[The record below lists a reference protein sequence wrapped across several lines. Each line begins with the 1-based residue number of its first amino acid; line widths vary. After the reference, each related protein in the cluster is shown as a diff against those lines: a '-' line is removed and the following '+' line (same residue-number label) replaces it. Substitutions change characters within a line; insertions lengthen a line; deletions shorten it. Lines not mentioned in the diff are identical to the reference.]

1 MTRRCRFWP
10 VLAMLAAAAGSLDR
24 LPARAADD
32 PKGIEFFETKIRPV
46 LVAQCYECHSAKA
59 PKVRGGLV
67 LDTRAGLR
75 KGGDNGPA
83 VVPGDPVGSLLIK
96 AIKHE
101 DMVMPPKEKEK
112 LSDKVIADFT
122 QWVKMGAPDPREGMT
137 AGYKTMT
144 LEEAKQSWAFQTPTK
159 PELPRV
165 KDAGWAKTDLDR
177 FVLAKLEEKGLK
189 PVADADRHTL
199 IRRVYFD
206 LIGLPPSPE
215 EIDAF
220 LGASGAKPQAA
231 YEELV
236 DRLLAAPQ
244 FGERWGRHW
253 LDLARYAESNGNADN
268 TPFPH
273 AWKYRNYVIDAFNKD
288 KPYNQFVREQIAGD
302 LLNAKDEHEKD
313 EFLIATGLLALTSK
327 PRAQNNPDYR
337 LDLIADQIDVM
348 TRGVLGLSVMCARC
362 HDHKFDAIPT
372 KEYYA
377 LAGFF
382 DSTEMMPGPG
392 GNAMMVVAG
401 GFLSLSDGG
410 LAMGVREGR
419 PTDTAVAIR
428 GDSTKRGDRVDRGYL
443 AVASVGQTPEINR
456 QTSGRAQ
463 LAEWLTQPTNPLTAR
478 VVANRTWMHLFGQG
492 IVRSIDNFGALGE
505 KPTHPE
511 LLDWLATKFLEDG
524 WSTKKLLKTMVM
536 SRAYQL
542 GSGHDA
548 ANFQKDAMN
557 HYVWRMSP
565 RRLGAEAIRDTILT
579 ASGRIDLTRPSGS
592 MAPLDGPVKK
602 KMAYIVRDSNH
613 RSVYLGVVRG
623 APLPE
628 LLSMFDVANPNLVVG
643 QREVTTVPAQ
653 ALYLLNNTWVV
664 DQSKHMAQ
672 RLLAAQ
678 NSDDAGRVE
687 LAFRLA
693 FARPATAAEKE
704 RSLAFL
710 RDATAALGG
719 DGKKDEAW
727 ASFCQA
733 LFASA
738 EFRYVE

>member
-1 MTRRCRFWP
+1 MIPRCRFWLTLGI
-10 VLAMLAAAAGSLDR
+10 VTATLASIQ
-24 LPARAADD
+24 PATPLFAEEKAD

-59 PKVRGGLV
+59 SKVRGGLV
-67 LDTRAGLR
+67 LDTRAGIR

-83 VVPGDPVGSLLIK
+83 VVPGDLEGSLLIK

-101 DMVMPPKEKEK
+101 DMVMPPKEKGK
-112 LSDKVIADFT
+112 LSDKVIADFV
-122 QWVKMGAPDPREGMT
+122 QWVKMGAPDPREGTT

-144 LEEAKQSWAFQTPTK
+144 FEEAKTFWAYQPPAKPALPAANNPSWPK
-159 PELPRV
+159 N
-165 KDAGWAKTDLDR
+165 DIDR
-177 FVLAKLEEKGLK
+177 FVLAKLQEKKLT
-189 PVADADRHTL
+189 PVADADRHTV
-199 IRRVYFD
+199 IRRLYFD

-215 EIDAF
+215 EVEAF
-220 LGASGAKPQAA
+220 VKDGSANAFEKV
-231 YEELV
+231 V
-236 DRLLAAPQ
+236 DKLLQSPQ

-253 LDLARYAESNGNADN
+253 LDMARFAESNGNADN

-288 KPYNQFVREQIAGD
+288 KPYDQFVREQIAGD
-302 LLNAKDEHEKD
+302 LLEAKDEKEKD

-327 PRAQNNPDYR
+327 PRPQNNPDYR

-392 GNAMMVVAG
+392 GNAMMAVAG
-401 GFLSLSDGG
+401 GFVTLSDGG

-419 PTDTAVAIR
+419 PTDTAIAIR
-428 GDSTKRGDRVDRGYL
+428 GDSTKRGERVDRGFL
-443 AVASVGQTPEINR
+443 TVASNGKVPEINR
-456 QTSGRAQ
+456 QTSGRRQ

-478 VVANRTWMHLFGQG
+478 VAANRIWMHLFGQG

-511 LLDWLATKFLEDG
+511 LLDWLAAKFVEDG
-524 WSTKKLLKTMVM
+524 WSTKRLIKTIVM
-536 SRAYQL
+536 SRSYQL
-542 GSGHDA
+542 GSSHDA
-548 ANFQKDAMN
+548 ANFQIDAMN
-557 HYVWRMSP
+557 HYLWRMGP
-565 RRLGAEAIRDTILT
+565 HRLDAEAIRDAILT
-579 ASGRIDLTRPSGS
+579 ASGKIDLTRPAGS
-592 MAPLDGPVKK
+592 MAPVDGPVKK

-664 DQSKHMAQ
+664 DQSKHMAR
-672 RLLAAQ
+672 RLLSPE
-678 NSDDAGRVE
+678 NMDDTARVD

-693 FARPATAAEKE
+693 FARPATAGEKE
-704 RSLAFL
+704 RSLAFV
-710 RDATAALGG
+710 RDAAAGLGG

-727 ASFCQA
+727 ASLCQA

-738 EFRYVE
+738 EFRYIE